1 MIVKILKKRKDQK
14 LGSKTMSKLQQSFV
28 LLFWVLTSFNASRS
42 NYRPRLSLF
51 LRAQSLLF
59 SLSHDTGGLEKR
71 TNVSWPRGRCSGAS
85 VWLLLARRK
94 HNEGAR
100 IVFGKSTT
108 EKRGRREVGRKR
120 EREGGEE
127 RGDWQTSLMRVS
139 DENSPNSP
147 AISAL
152 ARVTS

>member
-1 MIVKILKKRKDQK
+1 MATVIVKILKKKEEGQK

-28 LLFWVLTSFNASRS
+28 LLFWVHASFNASRS

-108 EKRGRREVGRKR
+108 EKRGRGEVERKR
-120 EREGGEE
+120 QRGWRGER
-127 RGDWQTSLMRVS
+127 WLTNV
-139 DENSPNSP
+139 PNESFWWKF
-147 AISAL
+147 
-152 ARVTS
+152 T